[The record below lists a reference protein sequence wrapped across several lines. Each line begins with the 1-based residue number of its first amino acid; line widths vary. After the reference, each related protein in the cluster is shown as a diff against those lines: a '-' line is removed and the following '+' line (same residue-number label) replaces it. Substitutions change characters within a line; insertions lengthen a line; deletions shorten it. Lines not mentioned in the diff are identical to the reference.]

1 MTVKVGSSNFYVI
14 EGDNL
19 SDGDRAYLRSFSA
32 YVVDGDE
39 AGNAAVRAFVRDSV
53 FRVID
58 GVPAQTFPGMYQNAH
73 AIFEIS
79 GRLRA
84 SGVFTNTTTFY
95 VIDGVAPKETD
106 MALVKQHAVYA
117 VEME

>member
-19 SDGDRAYLRSFSA
+19 SDGDRAYLRAFTV
-32 YVVDGDE
+32 YVIDGDE
-39 AGNAAVRAFVRDSV
+39 AGNAAMRAFVRDSTV
-53 FRVID
+53 RVIE
-58 GVPAQTFPGMYQNAH
+58 GVPAPAFPGMFQNAH
-73 AIFEIS
+73 AAFEIS

-84 SGVFTNTTTFY
+84 SGVFANTTSCY
-95 VIDGVAPKETD
+95 VIEGVAPPATD